1 MKGRV
6 PAKTAKAR
14 AAHLEELQTAITA
27 EHLNS
32 YVGKELNVL
41 VEEII
46 DAEDEG
52 LAIGRAWFQAPEVDG
67 SVVIRYDLD
76 DAAAVSNIIP
86 GSVVTVKVLA
96 STGVDLDSRF
106 TKIYRK
112 FNGKNERKFI
122 Y

>member
-1 MKGRV
+1 M
-6 PAKTAKAR
+6 
-14 AAHLEELQTAITA
+14 
-27 EHLNS
+27 
-32 YVGKELNVL
+32 GKELNVL

-46 DAEDEG
+46 DADDEG

-76 DAAAVSNIIP
+76 DASAVSNIVP
-86 GSVVTVKVLA
+86 GAVVTVKVLA
-96 STGVDLDSRF
+96 STGVDLDARF

-112 FNGKNERKFI
+112 FNEKNERKFI

>member
-1 MKGRV
+1 M
-6 PAKTAKAR
+6 
-14 AAHLEELQTAITA
+14 
-27 EHLNS
+27 
-32 YVGKELNVL
+32 
-41 VEEII
+41 
-46 DAEDEG
+46 
-52 LAIGRAWFQAPEVDG
+52 
-67 SVVIRYDLD
+67 D